1 MSSNLKKQA
10 KDIFDKK
17 DDRKVLIVGPC
28 SIHDKASTLEY
39 AKLLKEVMEETKDKL
54 FIIMRAFIEKPRTGS
69 DWKGFL
75 SDPNVEGSDNLT
87 LGLQEGLELFE
98 QLKELNI
105 PLATEFIDY
114 NLAPL
119 FSRFIT
125 WGFIG
130 ARTTRSPI
138 HRTLSSYLDLPI
150 GFKNPLDGDIS
161 AALAACDVAKNS
173 HEILIPDANFS
184 LKIEKTKGN
193 PRAHTVLRGS
203 SFGSN
208 HQEARLLRYP
218 LIIDCAHGNSQKNIQ
233 KMEECFDESLEM
245 MLEYNHILGLMFES
259 HLYEGC
265 QNSSAKPLKYG
276 VSITDPCVG
285 FEKTKQMIYKA
296 YSALQT
302 SSSVI

>member
-39 AKLLKEVMEETKDKL
+39 AKRLKEVIDETKDKL
-54 FIIMRAFIEKPRTGS
+54 FIIMRTFIEKPRTGS

-75 SDPNVEGSDNLT
+75 SDPKVEGSDNLT
-87 LGLQEGLELFE
+87 MGLKESLELFE

-114 NLAPL
+114 NLAPI
-119 FSRFIT
+119 FSRFTT

-130 ARTTRSPI
+130 ARTARSPI
-138 HRTLSSYLDLPI
+138 HRTLSSHLDLPI
-150 GFKNPLDGDIS
+150 GFKNPLDGDIN

-173 HEILIPDANFS
+173 HEILIPDASFS
-184 LKIEKTKGN
+184 LKIQKTKGN
-193 PRAHTVLRGS
+193 PRTHIVLRGS

-208 HQEARLLRYP
+208 HKEALNLDCP

-233 KMEECFDESLEM
+233 KMEECFDESLQM
-245 MLEYNHILGLMFES
+245 MVDHDHILGLMFES
-259 HLYEGC
+259 HVYEGC
-265 QNSSAKPLKYG
+265 QNSSEKPLKYG

-302 SSSVI
+302 SSSII